1 MDFSHLQANNS
12 RLIMVDS
19 VVTMALI
26 PDSANVA
33 EIFAVEFIGWE
44 LSAKAGCL

>member
-1 MDFSHLQANNS
+1 
-12 RLIMVDS
+12 MVDS